1 MITNRPFAESVESAV
16 AEALARFK
24 APISPEDI
32 FKAIALNHLPAEFR
46 EEAEGKAAAQ
56 LKEVY
61 DLIDEASKKE
71 TPEARRMTERILE
84 MSLES
89 DAAGWVYRRMMR
101 RYDNSRRQILFNS
114 KSIKVWIERNRVGIP
129 AMALMGTTEM
139 AAVATQAM
147 NL

>member
-1 MITNRPFAESVESAV
+1 VNTTRPLAESVESAV
-16 AEALARFK
+16 AETFARFK
-24 APISPEDI
+24 APVSPEDI

-71 TPEARRMTERILE
+71 VPEAWRMTERILE

-114 KSIKVWIERNRVGIP
+114 KSIKVWIERNRVGML
-129 AMALMGTTEM
+129 AMVQMGATEM
-139 AAVATQAM
+139 GGVANEAM